1 MICDIAVPVQSESN
15 RPAWPAQGYA
25 ISLAAIFGAHLTAV
39 APSFVQPVSGMLRA
53 EIPAELI
60 EEAERQSD
68 TAAQTAISAF
78 EERAAHAGVL
88 HQSVVQRG
96 GLAEFADAFA
106 TRARAFD
113 LTVVPQPEGEG
124 LWERELVEAVLFD
137 SGRPALIVP
146 YIHQG
151 EAQIERVL
159 VAWDGSKEAA
169 RAVHDALPLI
179 RRAKAVEVLTI
190 HTEKHRADDFVP
202 GADLATHL
210 ARHGLQVSA
219 KGLDGIGIGV
229 TEALLSHAADTEVDL
244 VVMGSYAHSRLRR
257 LVFGGATSGILS
269 AMTSPVLMAH

>member
-1 MICDIAVPVQSESN
+1 
-15 RPAWPAQGYA
+15 
-25 ISLAAIFGAHLTAV
+25 
-39 APSFVQPVSGMLRA
+39 MLRA

-60 EEAERQSD
+60 EEAERQAD
-68 TAAQTAISAF
+68 TAAQTAISSF

-88 HQSVVQRG
+88 HQSLVQRG

-113 LTVVPQPEGEG
+113 LAVVPQPEGDG
-124 LWERELVEAVLFD
+124 LWERELVEAVLFG

-146 YIHQG
+146 YIHRG

-169 RAVHDALPLI
+169 RAVHDALPLL
-179 RRAKAVEVLTI
+179 RRAEAVEVLTI
-190 HTEKHRADDFVP
+190 HTERRRADAFIP

-210 ARHGLQVSA
+210 VRHGLQVSA

-244 VVMGSYAHSRLRR
+244 VVMGGYAHSRLRR